1 MLQSTSAGD
10 GFVYHSIWYVVFFT
24 VHLVMFG
31 MDSLRRLNLF
41 CLTAILSLLSGCAL
55 QKQHKPAVLD
65 SRITMKVYS
74 AEILESVINRL
85 QASSGQNFE
94 YNTLMLLPYK
104 AKAAEYRDVT
114 VRSILEEQLKGT
126 PMVYEFRK
134 KKLVIG
140 LKNNDAA
147 PR

>member
-24 VHLVMFG
+24 VHLVMVG
-31 MDSLRRLNLF
+31 MDSLRRLNLL
-41 CLTAILSLLSGCAL
+41 CLTAMLSLLSGCAL
-55 QKQHKPAVLD
+55 QKQQKLTVMD

-85 QASSGQNFE
+85 QANSGQNFE

-140 LKNNDAA
+140 LKNNATTK
-147 PR
+147 R